1 MVIFLLLLE
10 INMSYLVQNVSVLF
24 WVQMREWKDCT
35 SPTCN
40 AQNRLLNDH
49 YCALEHCHVWAQL
62 SIVKAFSFVVILW
75 WYCLNLRTSY
85 CSICPVYP
93 IGSMV
98 LLYML
103 LHGSHQYTPFM
114 FAAIYQHQP
123 DPMAMLGFAH
133 QLSARNW
140 ALIEAPVFLTT

>member
-40 AQNRLLNDH
+40 AQNRLLNDR

-62 SIVKAFSFVVILW
+62 SIVKAFSFVVIL
-75 WYCLNLRTSY
+75 
-85 CSICPVYP
+85 
-93 IGSMV
+93 
-98 LLYML
+98 
-103 LHGSHQYTPFM
+103 
-114 FAAIYQHQP
+114 
-123 DPMAMLGFAH
+123 
-133 QLSARNW
+133 
-140 ALIEAPVFLTT
+140 